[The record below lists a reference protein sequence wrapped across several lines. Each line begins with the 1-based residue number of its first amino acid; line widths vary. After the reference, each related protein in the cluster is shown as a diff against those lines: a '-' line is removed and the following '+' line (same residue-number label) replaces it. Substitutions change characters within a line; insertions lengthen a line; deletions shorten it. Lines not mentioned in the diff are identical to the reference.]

1 VKDESVYPGIL
12 VLDGNVPPE
21 GKLSVSL
28 LVLSAASILSLGR
41 IVISEVGETLGRR
54 LADKLRKRP
63 TPESPAQRLQ
73 RLSEKLSTTS
83 LEFDVQLRELEKF
96 ASARQQAVEA
106 LEATMKDQTAREQQ
120 LRDNIKMLENVPLP
134 VAKYFSEL
142 ASSGEKKSARRDY
155 LLFAAGVVVSTAIAI
170 VLHLSGL
177 T

>member
-1 VKDESVYPGIL
+1 MGIELLIIAGVSSL
-12 VLDGNVPPE
+12 VAGRGVFSE
-21 GKLSVSL
+21 IGEKLVSR
-28 LVLSAASILSLGR
+28 LV
-41 IVISEVGETLGRR
+41 
-54 LADKLRKRP
+54 DKLRKRPP

-83 LEFDVQLRELEKF
+83 SEFDVQLRELEKF
-96 ASARQQAVEA
+96 ASARQKAVEA